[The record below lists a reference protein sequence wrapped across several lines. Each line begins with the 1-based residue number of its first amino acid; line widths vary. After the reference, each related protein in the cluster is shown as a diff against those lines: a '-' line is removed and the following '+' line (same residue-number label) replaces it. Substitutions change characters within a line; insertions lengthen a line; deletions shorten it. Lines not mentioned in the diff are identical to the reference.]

1 MNGVEILNQTNIYET
16 EGHLWIFFLL
26 VGIGFAVGLIM
37 SIVEWCDWGFEWIY
51 LPFILMTT
59 MIGVLLGTLSYMLTL
74 HETDKL
80 DYVEYKVTVSDEVNL
95 NEFMDK
101 YEILEQEGKIYV
113 VKEKE

>member
-1 MNGVEILNQTNIYET
+1 MTGVEILNQTNIYVI
-16 EGHLWIFFLL
+16 EGYLWIFFLL
-26 VGIGFAVGLIM
+26 VGIGFMVGLIID
-37 SIVEWCDWGFEWIY
+37 IVSWCNWGFDGEDLWVILLSTMLGALAGFVCY
-51 LPFILMTT
+51 LFS
-59 MIGVLLGTLSYMLTL
+59 V

-113 VKEKE
+113 VKEK